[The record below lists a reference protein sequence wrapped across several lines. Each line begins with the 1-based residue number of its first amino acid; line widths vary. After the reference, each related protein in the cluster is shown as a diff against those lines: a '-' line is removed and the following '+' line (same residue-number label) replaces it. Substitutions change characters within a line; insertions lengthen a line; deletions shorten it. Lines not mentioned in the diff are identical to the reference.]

1 MKYGQFIDIS
11 LLLPTAK
18 SKHFRV
24 VAIKKI
30 FHRHE
35 WEGGE
40 ALQLVL
46 PQWGA

>member
-1 MKYGQFIDIS
+1 MVDLLMLHYCS
-11 LLLPTAK
+11 LLLNKP
-18 SKHFRV
+18 FCV
-24 VAIKKI
+24 VAIEKY

-35 WEGGE
+35 REGGE